1 MQMPTVDPLQIKRT
15 SAPMTPRDETPFAGR
30 PTAETKK
37 IDLIFSKNDS
47 DSVKQAPTFSELS
60 EIESEDDDVPL
71 ATLARISPS
80 PPPAVQGA
88 NKRGRASSP
97 GPANMGRPNRRM
109 VSQITY
115 LVMVLEPCISGAP
128 VLRMSAVKRLS
139 RPKHPGRWDSVHL
152 WPVSRF
158 HFT

>member
-15 SAPMTPRDETPFAGR
+15 SAPTTPRDETPFAGR
-30 PTAETKK
+30 PTAEAK
-37 IDLIFSKNDS
+37 IDLIFGKNDG
-47 DSVKQAPTFSELS
+47 DTVKQAPTFSELS

-71 ATLARISPS
+71 AALARISPS

-97 GPANMGRPNRRM
+97 GPTNVGRPNRRM

-139 RPKHPGRWDSVHL
+139 RPKYPGRWDSVHL
-152 WPVSRF
+152 
-158 HFT
+158 